1 MKKLAL
7 VVVLISGI
15 TLSAQRHQG
24 DRGTMQ
30 DLSPQEI
37 ATLQTKKMTL
47 ALDLDQK
54 QQTEVQSLFLT
65 NTTERK
71 NKMDERK
78 SKKED
83 GNRPSKEERYAMQ
96 NERLDHMIAQKAS
109 MKKIL
114 TEAQFEKWEKM
125 QLRRQKGKRERKGR
139 KSRG

>member
-65 NTTERK
+65 NATERK

-114 TEAQFEKWEKM
+114 NEAQFEKWEKM

>member
-7 VVVLISGI
+7 FAILLSGVI
-15 TLSAQRHQG
+15 LTAQRSEGKRQG
-24 DRGTMQ
+24 MR
-30 DLSPQEI
+30 DLSPDQI

-54 QQTEVQSLFLT
+54 QQTEVQSIILT
-65 NTTERK
+65 NATERK

>member
-65 NTTERK
+65 NATERK